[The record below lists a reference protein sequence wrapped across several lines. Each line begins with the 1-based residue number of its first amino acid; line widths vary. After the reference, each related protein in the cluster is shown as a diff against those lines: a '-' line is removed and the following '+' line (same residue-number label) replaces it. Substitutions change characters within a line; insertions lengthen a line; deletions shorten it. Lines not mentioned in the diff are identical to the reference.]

1 MILMLGLKYSQHI
14 KAWQTRCQTF
24 QTSHNSRL
32 HCKALCLKLLER
44 FVRRFREIQFW
55 PRRIRRHFQNEG
67 ECEVRAWNESCAAA
81 ARHENFCI
89 IHASPR
95 ESERHWPMLGV
106 GQFTSQRLCQTS
118 HIAPKS
124 KQMTSSIHLAKQPS
138 TGDSKLHVEHQ
149 CYASHAKTIFTSTQ
163 NLEPSVAKAPWKHP
177 IAAQTAT
184 LCIFGTR
191 ARSKHICLGES

>member
-1 MILMLGLKYSQHI
+1 MKSNSGLAES
-14 KAWQTRCQTF
+14 
-24 QTSHNSRL
+24 
-32 HCKALCLKLLER
+32 EG
-44 FVRRFREIQFW
+44 
-55 PRRIRRHFQNEG
+55 HFQNEG

-149 CYASHAKTIFTSTQ
+149 CYASHAKTIFTSDPKPRAFSCESTMEASHRCT
-163 NLEPSVAKAPWKHP
+163 NRHIVHLWHTGSFKAQLSW
-177 IAAQTAT
+177 
-184 LCIFGTR
+184 
-191 ARSKHICLGES
+191 